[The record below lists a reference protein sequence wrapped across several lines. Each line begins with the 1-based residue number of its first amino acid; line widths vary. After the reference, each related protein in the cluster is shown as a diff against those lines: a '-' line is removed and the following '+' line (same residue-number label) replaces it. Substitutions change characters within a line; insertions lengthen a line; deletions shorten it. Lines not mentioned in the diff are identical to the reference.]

1 LFFSPHIPSEA
12 PLLFIGWTLIFEMFF
27 YTVFAIALLAKRRF
41 VVVAGVSVSLIF
53 FSVIFG
59 PDTPGLWV
67 HPPSA
72 SGLTYLADPVIIEFV
87 FGMMIA
93 LVYRAGS
100 RLSIGLAEFVTH
112 LGHRPWTPASEQ
124 RNTGLFCSDLSGIL
138 QLKGSVAPPTR
149 WCAACRSSRNRL
161 PLSRDRPRLGRTTQF
176 LVWGG
181 LLPVCRLDG
190 KNQGSRLWAS
200 GFRGRSPQILMGRG
214 GEPRCEWER
223 FYAGSGDFNA
233 SSFSY
238 SSGVLP
244 PPCPNRRSAR

>member
-181 LLPVCRLDG
+181 LLL
-190 KNQGSRLWAS
+190 
-200 GFRGRSPQILMGRG
+200 
-214 GEPRCEWER
+214 
-223 FYAGSGDFNA
+223 
-233 SSFSY
+233 SS
-238 SSGVLP
+238 
-244 PPCPNRRSAR
+244 